1 MEKVTEYMRWIW
13 DQVRDQPGAFV
24 TGAVVAIVVIV
35 ALKVISFLVG
45 IGG

>member
-1 MEKVTEYMRWIW
+1 MMDYLRRAW
-13 DQVRDQPGAFV
+13 DQVREQPEAFV

-35 ALKVISFLVG
+35 ALKVVSFLVG